1 MKKIDRRFFLK
12 AMGVTAATLAV
23 GTSKTTAGDPAHA
36 AGDLPELKGIL
47 FDAAKCKGCYG
58 CEYDC
63 AWEHELTEPDVIDED
78 ERRKTD
84 HTRRTVVNKYNT
96 SKGEVFVKTQ
106 CMNCNDPACGA
117 ACLTQAMHKTEDG
130 SVIWREDKCMGCR
143 YCMVSCPYD
152 MPKFEYHSTNPKIQK
167 CDMCYHLQQQGEMP
181 ACAYNCPNEALFFG
195 TRRELI
201 LEANKRIAENPELY
215 YPHIYGEHEVG
226 GSSWIY
232 LSPVPFEELGFNTKI
247 QNKSYPSLTK
257 GFISSIAPVDILLPA
272 ALLGIYEAT
281 KKPKSKT
288 NEKEELS

>member
-23 GTSKTTAGDPAHA
+23 GIDKSDASNAINPD
-36 AGDLPELKGIL
+36 DLPELKGIL
-47 FDAAKCKGCYG
+47 YDSVKCEGCYG

-63 AWEHELTEPDVIDED
+63 AWQHELTEPGEIDDTVI
-78 ERRKTD
+78 RKTD
-84 HTRRTVVNKYNT
+84 DTRRTVINLYQT
-96 SKGEVFVKTQ
+96 SKGPVYVKKQ

-117 ACLTQAMHKTEDG
+117 ACLTQAMHKTKDG

-143 YCMVSCPYD
+143 YCMISCPYD

-167 CDMCYHLQQQGEMP
+167 CDMCYELQKEGEEP
-181 ACAYNCPNEALFFG
+181 ACVYNCPSGALMFG
-195 TRRELI
+195 TRREL
-201 LEANKRIAENPELY
+201 LAEANKRIAENPDDY
-215 YPHIYGEHEVG
+215 YPHIYGEHEAG
-226 GSSWIY
+226 GSSWMY

-247 QNKSYPSLTK
+247 QNESYPSLTK

-281 KKPKSKT
+281 KKDKK
-288 NEKEELS
+288 NQIAEEEQL